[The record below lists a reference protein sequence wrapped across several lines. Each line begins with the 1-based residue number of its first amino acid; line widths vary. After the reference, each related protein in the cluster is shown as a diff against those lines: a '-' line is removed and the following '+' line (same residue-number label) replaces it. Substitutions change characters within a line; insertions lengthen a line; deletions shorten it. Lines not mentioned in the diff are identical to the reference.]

1 MKSESKLLEF
11 YKTSQAYFDLVD
23 KHDKSYFKQ
32 YIELMKPRNE
42 KGLSLDV
49 GCGTG
54 FVTLELAR
62 QGYKGIGI
70 DVSEIGIQ
78 RANKKVESLNLKKI
92 ARFIISDSF
101 HFPFG
106 ENAFEKVGVYSSM
119 EHFFHPEETLKEMIR
134 VLKPNGQIIIV
145 SPNYVTPINDIND
158 PLDTSSVINAL
169 GYLLRKL
176 TNRSL
181 YRNLALLIRKEF
193 LSDRKL
199 YFREINVDSLIV
211 SGGDE
216 DAVFYSNPI
225 DIVRIIAENG
235 VKVDFISSF
244 GYRTAKLNN
253 LLIKTINKVPIL
265 RFIGWGTFVLGTK
278 R

>member
-1 MKSESKLLEF
+1 MKSENKLLEF
-11 YKTSQAYFDLVD
+11 YNTSHAYFDLVD

-32 YIELMKPRNE
+32 YIELMKPGNE
-42 KGLSLDV
+42 NGLSLDV

-62 QGYKGIGI
+62 QGCKGIGI
-70 DVSEIGIQ
+70 DISKIGVQ
-78 RANKKVESLNLKKI
+78 RANQKVESLNFKNMAK
-92 ARFIISDSF
+92 FILSDSF
-101 HFPFG
+101 HFPFAG
-106 ENAFEKVGVYSSM
+106 NAFEKVGIYSSM

-176 TNRSL
+176 TKGSL
-181 YRNLALLIRKEF
+181 YRNLGLLFRKEF

-199 YFREINVDSLIV
+199 YFREINVDKLKV

-225 DIVRIIAENG
+225 DIVRIISENG
-235 VKVDFISSF
+235 VKVDFFSSF
-244 GYRTAKLNN
+244 GYRSSRVNAMIKL
-253 LLIKTINKVPIL
+253 INMLPII
-265 RFIGWGTFVLGTK
+265 RFMGWGTFVLGTK